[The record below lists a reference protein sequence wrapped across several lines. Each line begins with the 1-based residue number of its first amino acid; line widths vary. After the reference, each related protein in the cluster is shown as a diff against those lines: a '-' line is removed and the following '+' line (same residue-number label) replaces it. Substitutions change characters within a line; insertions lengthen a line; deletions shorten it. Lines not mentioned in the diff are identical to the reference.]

1 MKRYRILKREQTYW
15 QINSDG
21 KSINPIT
28 RTEYIAQKRFLGFLW
43 WYNFNNID
51 GWTDGCYETLTEAEH
66 AIKNDRD
73 GCKYNEEIVE
83 EYE

>member
-15 QINSDG
+15 QITSDG
-21 KSINPIT
+21 KSTNPIT

-51 GWTDGCYETLTEAEH
+51 G
-66 AIKNDRD
+66 
-73 GCKYNEEIVE
+73 
-83 EYE
+83 